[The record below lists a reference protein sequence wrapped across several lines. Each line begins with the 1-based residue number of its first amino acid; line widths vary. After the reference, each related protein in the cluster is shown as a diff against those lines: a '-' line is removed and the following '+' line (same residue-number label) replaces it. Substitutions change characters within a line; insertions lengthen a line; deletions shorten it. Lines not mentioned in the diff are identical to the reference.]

1 MTGTDAPPCSDGDS
15 GSTAKHLQTLIN
27 EQTEMAIA
35 PSDRSLMAPVFCHE
49 RVDNSF
55 KVACRSP
62 WRMGDSTTLESGLLF
77 AGFDA
82 EILTYC
88 RIKKNMQKDVS
99 LKKMIG

>member
-1 MTGTDAPPCSDGDS
+1 
-15 GSTAKHLQTLIN
+15 
-27 EQTEMAIA
+27 
-35 PSDRSLMAPVFCHE
+35 
-49 RVDNSF
+49 
-55 KVACRSP
+55 
-62 WRMGDSTTLESGLLF
+62 MGDSTTLESGLLF